1 MAEIHAGR
9 RRRAQ
14 EKIAGA
20 GADAALITSGPNV
33 RYLTGLASSNAAL
46 LLPADGAA
54 VLATDSRY
62 TLAAQ
67 RDCPDLE
74 LVIERFLET
83 RMAAEMTARG
93 QRTVAFEAH
102 EMTVERHAELA
113 AKADVKSR
121 ARAKTAEV
129 KGKAAEVSGQVRRSQ
144 VVQRRW
150 PLAVAAAGVI
160 LISIAV
166 WRRRKT

>member
-1 MAEIHAGR
+1 MTAP
-9 RRRAQ
+9 
-14 EKIAGA
+14 
-20 GADAALITSGPNV
+20 D
-33 RYLTGLASSNAAL
+33 
-46 LLPADGAA
+46 PA
-54 VLATDSRY
+54 T
-62 TLAAQ
+62 
-67 RDCPDLE
+67 
-74 LVIERFLET
+74 
-83 RMAAEMTARG
+83 AAELQQEIEQTREHLG
-93 QRTVAFEAH
+93 QTVN
-102 EMTVERHAELA
+102 ELA

-160 LISIAV
+160 LVSIAV

>member
-1 MAEIHAGR
+1 MTAP
-9 RRRAQ
+9 
-14 EKIAGA
+14 
-20 GADAALITSGPNV
+20 DP
-33 RYLTGLASSNAAL
+33 AS
-46 LLPADGAA
+46 
-54 VLATDSRY
+54 
-62 TLAAQ
+62 
-67 RDCPDLE
+67 
-74 LVIERFLET
+74 
-83 RMAAEMTARG
+83 AAELQQEIEQTREHLG
-93 QRTVAFEAH
+93 QTVN
-102 EMTVERHAELA
+102 ELA

>member
-1 MAEIHAGR
+1 MTAPDPA
-9 RRRAQ
+9 
-14 EKIAGA
+14 
-20 GADAALITSGPNV
+20 
-33 RYLTGLASSNAAL
+33 NAA
-46 LLPADGAA
+46 
-54 VLATDSRY
+54 
-62 TLAAQ
+62 
-67 RDCPDLE
+67 E
-74 LVIERFLET
+74 LQQEIEQT
-83 RMAAEMTARG
+83 REHLG
-93 QRTVAFEAH
+93 QTVN
-102 EMTVERHAELA
+102 ELA

>member
-1 MAEIHAGR
+1 MTAP
-9 RRRAQ
+9 
-14 EKIAGA
+14 
-20 GADAALITSGPNV
+20 D
-33 RYLTGLASSNAAL
+33 
-46 LLPADGAA
+46 PA
-54 VLATDSRY
+54 T
-62 TLAAQ
+62 
-67 RDCPDLE
+67 
-74 LVIERFLET
+74 
-83 RMAAEMTARG
+83 AAELQQEIEQTREHLG
-93 QRTVAFEAH
+93 QTVN
-102 EMTVERHAELA
+102 ELA

>member
-1 MAEIHAGR
+1 
-9 RRRAQ
+9 
-14 EKIAGA
+14 
-20 GADAALITSGPNV
+20 
-33 RYLTGLASSNAAL
+33 
-46 LLPADGAA
+46 
-54 VLATDSRY
+54 
-62 TLAAQ
+62 
-67 RDCPDLE
+67 
-74 LVIERFLET
+74 
-83 RMAAEMTARG
+83 MTASDPASATELQQEIEQTREHLG
-93 QRTVAFEAH
+93 QTVN
-102 EMTVERHAELA
+102 ELA